1 MNLKKRLVIFLSTF
15 IAVLSFSC
23 NQEEKNKETIEP
35 SSTVSEPIVTQP
47 RKLADSSKLIGDW
60 IRTDAPYEIKISEI
74 SGNGVM
80 KVGYFNPRSINVS
93 KASWSPANGAINI
106 YIELRDVNYPGSNYN
121 LTYFQGNDT
130 LVGKYFQAV
139 EGVTYDVG
147 FSRKK

>member
-1 MNLKKRLVIFLSTF
+1 MKLKKQLVIFLSAV

-23 NQEEKNKETIEP
+23 NQAEEKNETTDP
-35 SSTVSEPIVTQP
+35 SSTTSEPVAGKP
-47 RKLADSSKLIGDW
+47 RKLADSSLLVGDW
-60 IRTDAPYEIKISEI
+60 MRTDAPYEIKISEM
-74 SGNGVM
+74 SANGIM
-80 KVGYFNPRSINVS
+80 KVGYFNPRSINVG
-93 KASWSPANGAINI
+93 KASWSPADGAIKI

-121 LTYFQGNDT
+121 LTYFPGNDT